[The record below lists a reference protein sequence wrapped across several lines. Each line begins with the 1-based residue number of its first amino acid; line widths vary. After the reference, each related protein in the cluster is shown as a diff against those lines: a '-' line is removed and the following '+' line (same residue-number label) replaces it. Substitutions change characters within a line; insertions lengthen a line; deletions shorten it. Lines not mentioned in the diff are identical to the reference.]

1 MDFRVHNAASQ
12 LAVHR
17 LPFTA
22 GFDFYL
28 NFAKYRRVS
37 NSGSNLSHIGAEEDK
52 LIFRPFFEEIG
63 PIYRC
68 TSNPDRPGNLGEKEG
83 FAKILSASFTV
94 QILFICLETIRS
106 SQVNNNNNYCYCA
119 TAMTVSLGELRLGAT
134 GVSDFVTFH
143 FLHYKQKTAA
153 LTSLSSVSKHFAPF
167 TVLSIYFCCLQ
178 EGGFKYLS
186 LNYFDF
192 QIYCLNLHHQ

>member
-1 MDFRVHNAASQ
+1 M
-12 LAVHR
+12 
-17 LPFTA
+17 
-22 GFDFYL
+22 
-28 NFAKYRRVS
+28 
-37 NSGSNLSHIGAEEDK
+37 
-52 LIFRPFFEEIG
+52 IFRPFFEEIG

-68 TSNPDRPGNLGEKEG
+68 SSHPDRPGNLGEKEG

-106 SQVNNNNNYCYCA
+106 SQVDNNNNNHHHCALSA
-119 TAMTVSLGELRLGAT
+119 TAMTVSLGELHLSAT

-167 TVLSIYFCCLQ
+167 TVLSIYFCYLQ
-178 EGGFKYLS
+178 DGGFKYL
-186 LNYFDF
+186 NYLDF
-192 QIYCLNLHHQ
+192 QIH